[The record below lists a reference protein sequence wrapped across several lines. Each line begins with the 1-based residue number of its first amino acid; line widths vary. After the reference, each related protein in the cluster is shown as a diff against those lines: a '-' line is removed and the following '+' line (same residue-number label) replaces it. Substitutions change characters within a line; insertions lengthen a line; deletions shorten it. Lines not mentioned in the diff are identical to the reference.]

1 MKTVMENLIF
11 PILLLTTKNYRYM
24 VLLKKT
30 KLNDEISYLGRVLD
44 GTITIQKGKVITY
57 T

>member
-1 MKTVMENLIF
+1 MRKVMENLII

-24 VLLKKT
+24 FLLKKT
-30 KLNDEISYLGRVLD
+30 KLNDEISYLVRVLG